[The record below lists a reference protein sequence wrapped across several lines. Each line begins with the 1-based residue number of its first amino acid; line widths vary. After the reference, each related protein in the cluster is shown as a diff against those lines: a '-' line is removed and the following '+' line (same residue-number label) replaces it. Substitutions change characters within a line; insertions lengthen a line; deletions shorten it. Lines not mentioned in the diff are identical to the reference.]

1 MFLDGNDG
9 KNSKVGL
16 LVYDYNKEKSGDDKL
31 EKKFERIETLDD
43 KSKFVQDIEVQE
55 SSGYMGITVGDFDG
69 DNYEDIAVYFSYRN
83 NPKIG
88 IFTQSKN
95 ENKPLFEWKY
105 SVDLKSISSDFN
117 CCKDTNRPLVSL
129 STTDIS
135 GSDDLVVSVTMPYS
149 NDHDFCKD
157 DYTAIYKWEKNQPV
171 RKYLDKGEGSGGR

>member
-1 MFLDGNDG
+1 
-9 KNSKVGL
+9 
-16 LVYDYNKEKSGDDKL
+16 
-31 EKKFERIETLDD
+31 
-43 KSKFVQDIEVQE
+43 
-55 SSGYMGITVGDFDG
+55 MGITVGDFDG

-149 NDHDFCKD
+149 NDHDFAKMVIPLF
-157 DYTAIYKWEKNQPV
+157 TNGKRISLSESILIKVKALE
-171 RKYLDKGEGSGGR
+171 EE